1 MQKFYIVKV
10 TLPTSTDE
18 EETED
23 CWKYV
28 ARSIE
33 LALIIL
39 IDDLRE
45 GSLIRKFETRNDLL
59 NGDISPPS
67 RTHYESGDGN

>member
-1 MQKFYIVKV
+1 MKI
-10 TLPTSTDE
+10 TLPTSNDE

-23 CWKYV
+23 CLWYV

-39 IDDLRE
+39 TDALRE
-45 GSLIRKFETRNDLL
+45 GSLINNFETRNDLL

>member
-1 MQKFYIVKV
+1 MKV
-10 TLPTSTDE
+10 TLPTSNDE

-23 CWKYV
+23 CLQYV

-39 IDDLRE
+39 IDALRE
-45 GSLIRKFETRNDLL
+45 GSLINNFETRNDLL